1 MQPALVSRVGVV
13 VSSVFL
19 DYPSQDATTPEAKAC
34 CRMSDS
40 TATSA
45 TATGLDEL
53 MPQFALSGNCYF
65 NERICVGPFPSMA
78 AETET
83 FLYCLLLK
91 P

>member
-1 MQPALVSRVGVV
+1 LVSGVVVV
-13 VSSVFL
+13 VSSVIL
-19 DYPSQDATTPEAKAC
+19 DYPSQDATTPKAKAC

-40 TATSA
+40 TASSATA

-53 MPQFALSGNCYF
+53 MPQFALSGNCFF
-65 NERICVGPFPSMA
+65 NERVCVGPFHSMA

-83 FLYCLLLK
+83 SLYCLLLK